1 MITVSSIL
9 TAMHARKLTL
19 KNHNPQMYQELE
31 EDLRQVQSEIMNA
44 VNDGKLEV
52 NLNYRLNGY
61 VKSCLLSDG
70 YHVLT
75 HRHEGD
81 VISWDERYSTFER
94 FSDLLK

>member
-1 MITVSSIL
+1 VIFRL
-9 TAMHARKLTL
+9 
-19 KNHNPQMYQELE
+19 
-31 EDLRQVQSEIMNA
+31 A
-44 VNDGKLEV
+44 VV
-52 NLNYRLNGY
+52 H

-75 HRHEGD
+75 NRHEGD

>member
-1 MITVSSIL
+1 MTF
-9 TAMHARKLTL
+9 TAKKARMLTL
-19 KNHNPQMYQELE
+19 QSHNHQLYQQLE
-31 EDLRQVQSEIMNA
+31 EDLRQVHGEIMSA
-44 VNDGKLEV
+44 VVKGKLEV

-61 VKSCLLSDG
+61 VKSYLLSDG

-75 HRHEGD
+75 NRHEGD